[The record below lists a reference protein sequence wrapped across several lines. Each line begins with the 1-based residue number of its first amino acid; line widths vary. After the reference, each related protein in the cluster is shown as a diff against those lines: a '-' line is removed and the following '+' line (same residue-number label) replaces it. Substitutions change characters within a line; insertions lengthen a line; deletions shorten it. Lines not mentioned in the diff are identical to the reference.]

1 MKVSIDP
8 FAGFCF
14 GVKRAIEIA
23 EKELQQT
30 DQLFCLGEIVH
41 NEKEI
46 QRLGKSG
53 LLILDHKVLKE
64 SSGSKVLIRAHGEP
78 PSTYKQALEDN
89 IEIIDATCP
98 VVLKIQEKVKT
109 AWDEMKKVNGQI
121 VIYGKKNHPEIIGL
135 AGQTENNSIV
145 IEDSGDLFKI
155 DMSRPFRLFVQTT
168 KNKEDYMA
176 IIDLIKEKLK
186 TVNPEFTDFIYYDNI
201 CGQVSQRIPKLEKFC
216 LSNEVIIFVS
226 GVNSSNGKQL
236 YNICQ
241 NINPNSYFISSYEE
255 VNNDWFF
262 NIQTVGITGATSTP
276 SWLMEKV
283 AAHISKI

>member
-23 EKELQQT
+23 EKELQQ
-30 DQLFCLGEIVH
+30 DEQLFCLGEIVH

-46 QRLGKSG
+46 QRLEKSG
-53 LLILDHKVLKE
+53 LLILDHKDLKE
-64 SSGSKVLIRAHGEP
+64 SSESKVLIRAHGEP
-78 PSTYKQALEDN
+78 PSTYKYALENN

-135 AGQTENNSIV
+135 AGQTENNAIV

-176 IIDLIKEKLK
+176 IIDLIKEKIK
-186 TVNPEFTDFIYYDNI
+186 TVNPEFPDFIHYDNI

-226 GVNSSNGKQL
+226 GVNSSNGRQL

-241 NINPNSYFISSYEE
+241 KINPNSYFISSDEE

-262 NIQTVGITGATSTP
+262 NTQTVGITGATSTP